1 VSESYEGRQFVGM
14 DLRRRS
20 VLVRMTESGEHL
32 ETVRILNDRDRLAEA
47 LSRAGESP
55 GVWRAESSNLFVRP
69 FLVGDVATMSVT
81 LMTKSLEY
89 VDAVSRLIL
98 CNKPHAASQAHPLLG
113 LTPEDPGWNVPEP
126 HHEEA
131 FHRAMFGWHQRR

>member
-32 ETVRILNDRDRLAEA
+32 ETVRILNDRNRLAEA

-89 VDAVSRLIL
+89 GWRSMATATFTGDETIL
-98 CNKPHAASQAHPLLG
+98 LSLSGQLERARPWP
-113 LTPEDPGWNVPEP
+113 TPDPIDELPRQTTGPT
-126 HHEEA
+126 
-131 FHRAMFGWHQRR
+131 R